1 MQTYAV
7 TPSSMKNGENAPTIF
22 VDADER
28 EVKKDK
34 TIVPTLARAK
44 SGLGGFQNWD
54 FETNIIKLRRRTK
67 KRKRWAA

>member
-7 TPSSMKNGENAPTIF
+7 TPFSLKNEANAPTIF

-44 SGLGGFQNWD
+44 SGLGGFQGWD
-54 FETNIIKLRRRTK
+54 FETNVVKLRRQNKR
-67 KRKRWAA
+67 RKRWAT